1 MTPIDFFDKLRYWND
16 NRCKFLNTVKY
27 YSAVNFLSTFFAN
40 IFLPV
45 YFNLT
50 RNCSKNR
57 LATVDREGQK
67 IIVSVTSFP
76 KRFKTLHLVIE
87 SLLRQTVKPDK
98 IVLYLTKSQVG
109 DVSCLPKS
117 LLKLKDRGLCVELCE
132 DEIRS
137 HTKYYYAFKQF
148 PDDIVITAD
157 DDLFYRSDF
166 VESLL
171 KSHRENPDC
180 IIANWTKLII
190 PGKIKYT
197 EWPDAVKPV
206 KDKNQL
212 LLGVGGVLYPP
223 HCMHTDLF
231 DVQKIKDLAFTADD
245 VWLTAMAL
253 LKGTNL
259 YFTGYKYNYLPV
271 LIFNNETLISGN
283 YVRNQ
288 MWIDKINDFYKK
300 KIGIAPF
307 IDVPLKN
314 LEEKGQK

>member
-1 MTPIDFFDKLRYWND
+1 MTLIDFFDKIRYWND
-16 NRCKFLNTVKY
+16 ERSSLLNKVKF
-27 YSAVNFLSTFFAN
+27 YSAVNFFATFTAN
-40 IFLPV
+40 LVLPL
-45 YFNLT
+45 YFKLT
-50 RNCSKNR
+50 KNCSKNR
-57 LATVDREGQK
+57 LNATPRDGQK

-76 KRFKTLHLVIE
+76 KRFNTLHLVIE

-109 DVSCLPKS
+109 DINTLPNS
-117 LLKLKDRGLCVELCE
+117 LLKLKERGLDIELCE

-137 HTKYYYAFKQF
+137 HTKYYYAFKQY

-171 KSHRENPDC
+171 NSHKNNPEC
-180 IIANWTKLII
+180 IIANWTKLIV
-190 PGKIKYT
+190 PGKEKYT
-197 EWPDAVKPV
+197 EWPDATTPV
-206 KDKNQL
+206 KSKNQL

-223 HCMHTDLF
+223 HCMHEDLF

-253 LKGTNL
+253 MKGTTL
-259 YFTGYKYNYLPV
+259 YFTAYKYNYLPV
-271 LIFNNETLISGN
+271 IIFNNETLISGN

-288 MWIDKINDFYKK
+288 MWIDKINEYYKQSV
-300 KIGIAPF
+300 GIAPF
-307 IDVPLKN
+307 IDIPFKN
-314 LEEKGQK
+314 KE

>member
-16 NRCKFLNTVKY
+16 ERCKFLNAVKF
-27 YSAVNFLSTFFAN
+27 YSAVNFMSTFFAN
-40 IFLPV
+40 LFLPL
-45 YFNLT
+45 YFQLT
-50 RNCSKNR
+50 KNSDKAR
-57 LATVDREGQK
+57 LSTTTRDGQK
-67 IIVSVTSFP
+67 VIVSVTSFP

-87 SLLRQTVKPDK
+87 SLLRQSVKPDK

-109 DVSCLPKS
+109 DVNSLPQS
-117 LLKLKDRGLCVELCE
+117 LLVLQERGLSIELCE

-137 HTKYYYAFKQF
+137 HTKYYYAFKQY
-148 PDDIVITAD
+148 PDDIIITAD

-171 KSHRENPDC
+171 NSHKNNPDC

-190 PGKIKYT
+190 PGKNKYT
-197 EWPDAVKPV
+197 EWPDAVTPV

-223 HCMHTDLF
+223 HCMHQDLF

-253 LKGTNL
+253 LKGTTL
-259 YFTGYKYNYLPV
+259 YFTAYKYKYLPV

-288 MWIDKINDFYKK
+288 MWVDKINEFYKNE
-300 KIGIAPF
+300 INIAPF
-307 IDVPLKN
+307 IDIPLKN
-314 LEEKGQK
+314 QNENA